1 MSKGSDARRN
11 RRDFIKTGAA
21 LTATAV
27 AGFPF
32 VSRAQ
37 NKPIKIGMPTIQSGR
52 AAMVG
57 SSSRNGCMMEIEKF
71 NAAGG
76 LNGRM
81 IELIARDTKGK
92 PEEAARLSRELVN
105 SDGCEILFDSESSA
119 GAFAIHEVAKD
130 LGVVVMHMNTET
142 SSLTADPKLRVPT
155 AFRASRQG
163 IHDSIAAGS
172 YAAKIAKDKGLKK
185 WISCSPDYAYGRDST
200 ALFLEYLKHFYP
212 EVEVVGEVWPKL
224 YQPDYTDALTK
235 ILQIK
240 PQAMYSCLWGGD
252 LTAFVDQSTI
262 YNLFTQMESFTINV
276 ADYTILTA
284 IKNLPKGLH
293 SSNRYL
299 STFPKTETN
308 AKWAADYRT
317 KFNEYPITWSWENAT
332 GTKFILEGI
341 KKAGTTEAKKLSDA
355 IRGMKIESP
364 FGIDGTVTMR
374 EEDQTLVNYAIGWGQ
389 TIPKEP
395 FMPDVTAVDWK
406 VIYELETAL
415 KKKSNY
421 I

>member
-1 MSKGSDARRN
+1 MLKGNGARRT
-11 RRDFIKTGAA
+11 RRNFIKTGAA

-81 IELIARDTKGK
+81 IELISRDTKGK

-299 STFPKTETN
+299 STFPKTEAN
-308 AKWAADYRT
+308 AKWAADYRA

-389 TIPKEP
+389 TIPKDP

-406 VIYELETAL
+406 VIYELETAW
-415 KKKSNY
+415 KKKNNY

>member
-11 RRDFIKTGAA
+11 RRDFMKTGAA

-37 NKPIKIGMPTIQSGR
+37 NRPIKIGMPTIQSGR

-71 NAAGG
+71 NSAGG

-224 YQPDYTDALTK
+224 YQADYTDALTK

-299 STFPKTETN
+299 STFPKTEAN
-308 AKWAADYRT
+308 AKWASDYRA

-332 GTKFILEGI
+332 GTKIILEGI
-341 KKAGTTEAKKLSDA
+341 KKAGTTEAKKLADA

-406 VIYELETAL
+406 VIYELEAAW
-415 KKKSNY
+415 KKKNNY
-421 I
+421 T

>member
-21 LTATAV
+21 VTATAV

-172 YAAKIAKDKGLKK
+172 YAAKIAKDKGLKR

-299 STFPKTETN
+299 STFPKTDAN
-308 AKWAADYRT
+308 AKWAADYRA

-364 FGIDGTVTMR
+364 FGIDGTVMMR

-406 VIYELETAL
+406 VIYELETAW
-415 KKKSNY
+415 KKKNNY

>member
-1 MSKGSDARRN
+1 MSKGSGARRT
-11 RRDFIKTGAA
+11 RRNFIKTGVA

-37 NKPIKIGMPTIQSGR
+37 NKPIRIGMPTIQSGR

-172 YAAKIAKDKGLKK
+172 YAAKIAKDKGLKR

-299 STFPKTETN
+299 STFPKTEAN
-308 AKWAADYRT
+308 AKWAADYRA

-341 KKAGTTEAKKLSDA
+341 KKAETTEAKKLSNA
-355 IRGMKIESP
+355 IRGMKIDSP

-389 TIPKEP
+389 TIPKDP

-406 VIYELETAL
+406 VIYDLETAW
-415 KKKSNY
+415 KKKNNY

>member
-21 LTATAV
+21 VTATAV

-299 STFPKTETN
+299 STFPKTDAN
-308 AKWAADYRT
+308 AKWAADYRA

-406 VIYELETAL
+406 VIYELETAW
-415 KKKSNY
+415 KKKNNY

>member
-1 MSKGSDARRN
+1 MSKDSSARRN
-11 RRDFIKTGAA
+11 RREFMKTGAA

-308 AKWAADYRT
+308 AKWAADYRA

-406 VIYELETAL
+406 VIYELETAW
-415 KKKSNY
+415 KKKNNY